1 MINTPFNSLEARPY
15 LRGGLSYLLAVL
27 IGLPSV
33 SNGQPPAPQRAPQP
47 AAVRTLKVVP
57 LAGSQEMNDLTN
69 KVMAPL
75 VVEVFDQND
84 QPVEGA
90 DVTFR
95 FPLQG
100 PSAIFPDRLTSQ
112 TFRTNIDGQA
122 AAVGWIANSEVGA
135 FQVQVTATR
144 GNELGSAVITMTNVT
159 KITRPREEPKHWWSK
174 KWVIA
179 GVAVA
184 VAGVV
189 AGVVLATRGSGSGK
203 VVIAT
208 PGSPTLGAPQ

>member
-1 MINTPFNSLEARPY
+1 
-15 LRGGLSYLLAVL
+15 
-27 IGLPSV
+27 
-33 SNGQPPAPQRAPQP
+33 
-47 AAVRTLKVVP
+47 
-57 LAGSQEMNDLTN
+57 MNDLTN